1 MDRFPS
7 DPFSGALDDVDVQRS
22 NARDSLLLT
31 ARIRQPRT
39 GEGVAVRVR
48 NLSSGGLMAEVQD
61 DADTLVLGR
70 AIEVNVRGIGWVKG
84 RVAWVTDGRA
94 GIAFERTI
102 DPKLARKPV
111 AARPSKALWPP
122 R

>member
-7 DPFSGALDDVDVQRS
+7 DPFSGVPDDADAPRAKS
-22 NARDSLLLT
+22 RDSLLLT
-31 ARIRQPRT
+31 AQIRVLGHGT
-39 GEGVAVRVR
+39 ASGVRVR
-48 NLSSGGLMAEVQD
+48 NLSSGGLMAELRD
-61 DADTLVLGR
+61 DLEGVIPGSSV
-70 AIEVNVRGIGWVKG
+70 EVDVRGIGWVAG

-94 GIAFERTI
+94 GIAFDRDI

-111 AARPSKALWPP
+111 NTSGAKAAWPP

>member
-7 DPFSGALDDVDVQRS
+7 DPFSGNVDDADVKRS

-31 ARIRQPRT
+31 ARIRRPGA
-39 GEGVAVRVR
+39 GEGVPVRVR
-48 NLSSGGLMAEVQD
+48 NLSSGGLMAEVRD
-61 DADTLVLGR
+61 DADTLTLGR
-70 AIEVNVRGIGWVKG
+70 PVEVNVRGIGWVTG

-94 GIAFERTI
+94 GIAFDRAI

-111 AARPSKALWPP
+111 VSGSSKAAWPP